1 MNCINKTSRLVG
13 LCLVGALLLVITAG
27 CGKSQQQPQQENVVK
42 GFYIGMTAT
51 DVLKTCEDLY
61 GWTLTNNV
69 VVGTDEIEADVYEAP
84 NYASVRFILDSNRK
98 LKILLMGGQMVD
110 ILFSSHNMNSEEFA
124 QKFVKAY
131 NIKQMKKR
139 VTPKGSL
146 VWEST
151 SSDGIVV
158 TIFEDKTLEMRKV
171 DMQEVNGNFN

>member
-1 MNCINKTSRLVG
+1 
-13 LCLVGALLLVITAG
+13 
-27 CGKSQQQPQQENVVK
+27 
-42 GFYIGMTAT
+42 
-51 DVLKTCEDLY
+51 
-61 GWTLTNNV
+61 
-69 VVGTDEIEADVYEAP
+69 
-84 NYASVRFILDSNRK
+84 
-98 LKILLMGGQMVD
+98 MVD